1 MFQPYRKF
9 LVGDA
14 GARLVAGEAR
24 QRGHRLQ
31 VDEGFRV
38 FFVFPFTHSEE
49 IADQQLSL
57 ALSAQ
62 LGQER
67 VDRVR
72 GHHDIIPRCGR
83 FPHRNRLLGRSDT
96 ADEQAFLAGGGFAG

>member
-1 MFQPYRKF
+1 MS
-9 LVGDA
+9 
-14 GARLVAGEAR
+14 
-24 QRGHRLQ
+24 
-31 VDEGFRV
+31 
-38 FFVFPFTHSEE
+38 PFTHSREL
-49 IADQQLSL
+49 AVRKRAL

-72 GHHDIIPRCGR
+72 GHHDIIQRFGR